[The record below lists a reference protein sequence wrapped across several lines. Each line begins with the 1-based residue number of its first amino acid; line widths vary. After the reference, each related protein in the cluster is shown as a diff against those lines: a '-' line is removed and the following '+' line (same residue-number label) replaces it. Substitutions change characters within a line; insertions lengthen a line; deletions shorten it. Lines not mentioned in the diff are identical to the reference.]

1 MEQIMDDLALWELMR
16 DAWFR
21 IEQKYS
27 PAVKPL
33 VSESKLTLREWMLLL
48 AALTFEP
55 EDTTPSHLMVRGPY
69 TSSEKYLAGLEKA
82 SKFGY
87 LDKVAE
93 GRYRLSNFGKEAT
106 QNFIFLAREAMIPDP
121 MISSDALE
129 DLAGKFKILV
139 DECLTTPPPPDKWSI
154 GLSKKLMPTLDPPMP
169 FIEQSISCLAA
180 YRDDAHLASWCSSGL
195 SASAME
201 SLTLIWQGQ
210 FDQLNTLLRK
220 LEFRGH
226 PDSDYLDALAELKNK
241 GFIEGSRNHLRI
253 TEKGNNFRNQ
263 VEDVTNEYFF
273 HPWSCLTQQD
283 KNQIASILPK
293 I

>member
-16 DAWFR
+16 DAWLR
-21 IEQKYS
+21 LEQRYS

-33 VSESKLTLREWMLLL
+33 VSKSKLTLRDWMLLL

-87 LDKVAE
+87 LNKVSD
-93 GRYRLSNFGKEAT
+93 GRYRLSDSGKESV
-106 QNFIFLAREAMIPDP
+106 QRFIYLAREAMNPDP
-121 MISSDALE
+121 MISSDDLE
-129 DLAGKFKILV
+129 DLALILKKLV
-139 DECLTTPPPPDKWSI
+139 DECLASPPPPDKWSI
-154 GLSKKLMPTLDPPMP
+154 GLSKKLLPPVEQAMP

-180 YRDDAHLASWCSSGL
+180 FRDDAHLASWCSSGL

-210 FDQLNTLLRK
+210 IDQFNNLVRK

-226 PDSDYLDALAELKNK
+226 PESVYLDALAELRNK
-241 GFIEGSRNHLRI
+241 GYIEGSRNHIRI
-253 TEKGNNFRNQ
+253 TARGDNFRNQ
-263 VEDVTNEYFF
+263 VEDTTNEYFF
-273 HPWSCLTQQD
+273 HPWSCLTEND
-283 KNQIASILPK
+283 KFQIANLLPN